1 MTDEDLKAKQMA
13 ALKDAVEKA
22 PLPEDPYL
30 MNRLGNCGNRHQG
43 KAKKVLCVCSAGL
56 LRSPTAAVVLAQEFG
71 FNTRSCG
78 MFREF
83 ALIPMDEVLLTW
95 ADEIVTMENQHGG
108 RVMEE
113 LDRLGLQGKRVIE
126 LGIPDSFPYMDAKL
140 VELIKQH
147 YSAAIAVD
155 EALGEEKGTIQ

>member
-1 MTDEDLKAKQMA
+1 MSDEDKKKQMA
-13 ALKDAVEKA
+13 ILKEAVESA

-43 KAKKVLCVCSAGL
+43 KRKKVLCVCSAGL
-56 LRSPTAAVVLAQEFG
+56 LRSPTAAVVLAQEYG
-71 FNTRSCG
+71 YNTRSCG

-95 ADEIVTMENQHGG
+95 ADEIVTMESQHGK
-108 RVMEE
+108 RVMQE
-113 LDRLGLQGKRVIE
+113 LDRLGLEGKTVIE
-126 LGIPDSFPYMDAKL
+126 LGVPDKFGYMDEKL
-140 VELIKQH
+140 VELIKAH

-155 EALGEEKGTIQ
+155 VAANEERGTVQ